1 MNTRRKAVHAA
12 PDNACGTMLDILAI
26 FVTLSMSHLEILELK
41 EYAAMNIQ
49 AMVVT
54 RDTSH
59 FIMLF
64 TRDASHL
71 KMSFWSK
78 YLCMCF
84 TLSTRE
90 KFQSPTGL
98 Y

>member
-1 MNTRRKAVHAA
+1 
-12 PDNACGTMLDILAI
+12 MLDILAI

-59 FIMLF
+59 FNMLL

-71 KMSFWSK
+71 KTSFWST

-84 TLSTRE
+84 TLLTRE